1 MMKKYYFTLT
11 ILSLLSFEAYSQDAD
26 SLLKALSTTDR
37 KEPVVATFKNTH
49 LVLLNTNET
58 QKKNDLAFWIGHR
71 FGDIGGQFGGA
82 KTLFGLDLAPDV
94 YIGFDYGF
102 TDKLTLGIGRSKFDA
117 TYNFLAKYRLIQQKE
132 NSTPF
137 SLTLFGQTAIVSRAA
152 FNTSEFPN
160 QSDRMS
166 QYLSGTFTSKI
177 SPGFSLL
184 VSPGVLLRNKTTEA
198 RDPNSLLSVGIGG
211 RLKLYKRFSLI
222 ADYTLVEGLG
232 RPNDLATQF
241 YNPLGAGIEIETG
254 GHIFSLNFQNSEY
267 IIENNFIANTKKS
280 WQDGGVRWGFSVS
293 RNFALFQSKSK
304 NKDIETKIY

>member
-1 MMKKYYFTLT
+1 MKKYYF
-11 ILSLLSFEAYSQDAD
+11 SLSFISLFCLIAQAQDAD
-26 SLLKALSTTDR
+26 SILNSLST
-37 KEPVVATFKNTH
+37 PVRNETVRATFKSTH

-58 QKKNDLAFWIGHR
+58 QNKNDLAFWINHR

-82 KTLFGLDLAPDV
+82 KTLFGLDLAPDI

-102 TDKLTLGIGRSKFDA
+102 TDRLTLGVGRGKYDA
-117 TYNFLAKYRLIQQKE
+117 TYNFLAKYKLIQQKE

-137 SLTLFGQTAIVSRAA
+137 SLTVFGQTAVVSREA
-152 FNTSEFPN
+152 FNNFEFPN
-160 QSDRMS
+160 RSDRLS
-166 QYLSGTFTSKI
+166 HYLSGIFTSKI
-177 SPGFSLL
+177 SPSFSLL
-184 VSPGVLLRNKTTEA
+184 VSPSVLLRSKTTEA
-198 RDPNSLLSVGIGG
+198 RDPNSLLSIGFGG

-232 RPNDLATQF
+232 RPNDLGTQF

-267 IIENNFIANTKKS
+267 IIENNFIANTQKS
-280 WQDGGVRWGFSVS
+280 WRDGGVRWGFAIS
-293 RNFALFQSKSK
+293 RNFALFQKRNK

>member
-1 MMKKYYFTLT
+1 MRKYYLAFSILT
-11 ILSLLSFEAYSQDAD
+11 SLSFSAYSQNAD
-26 SLLKALSTTDR
+26 SILNSLSTPER
-37 KEPVVATFKNTH
+37 HQPVQSTFKSTH

-94 YIGFDYGF
+94 YIGFDFGL

-117 TYNFLAKYRLIQQKE
+117 TYNFLTKYRLIQQKE

-137 SLTLFGQTAIVSRAA
+137 SLTLFGQTAIVSREA
-152 FNTSEFPN
+152 FNDAEFSNQGDRTSYF
-160 QSDRMS
+160 
-166 QYLSGTFTSKI
+166 LSSIFTSKVSQSLSILI
-177 SPGFSLL
+177 SPS
-184 VSPGVLLRNKTTEA
+184 VLLREKVTEA
-198 RDPNSLLSVGIGG
+198 RDSKSLFSVGFGG

-232 RPNDLATQF
+232 RPNDLGTQF

-254 GHIFSLNFQNSEY
+254 GHVFSLNFQNSPY
-267 IIENNFIANTKKS
+267 IIENNFIPNTQKS
-280 WQDGGVRWGFSVS
+280 WRNGGIRWGFAIS
-293 RNFALFQSKSK
+293 RNFALFQKKNK
-304 NKDIETKIY
+304 NKDIQTKIY

>member
-1 MMKKYYFTLT
+1 MKKYSI
-11 ILSLLSFEAYSQDAD
+11 ILSIFSLFSTFVYCQDID
-26 SLLKALSTTDR
+26 SLLNSLAPPETN
-37 KEPVVATFKNTH
+37 PVVQATFKSTH

-102 TDKLTLGIGRSKFDA
+102 TDRLTLGLGRSKFDA
-117 TYNFLAKYRLIQQKE
+117 TYNFLAKYKLIQQKE
-132 NSTPF
+132 KTTPF

-152 FNTSEFPN
+152 FSPSEFLK
-160 QSDRMS
+160 QADRVS
-166 QYLSGTFTSKI
+166 HFLSGIFTSKV
-177 SPGFSLL
+177 SQNFSLL
-184 VSPGVLLRNKTTEA
+184 VSPGILLRSKTTEA
-198 RDPNSLLSVGIGG
+198 KDPNSLISVGFGG

-232 RPNDLATQF
+232 RPDDLTTKF

-254 GHIFSLNFQNSEY
+254 GHIFSLNFQNSPY
-267 IIENNFIANTKKS
+267 IIENNFIPNTQKS
-280 WQDGGVRWGFSVS
+280 WRDGGVRWGFSVS
-293 RNFALFQSKSK
+293 RNFALFQGKNK

>member
-1 MMKKYYFTLT
+1 MKHHYLALSV
-11 ILSLLSFEAYSQDAD
+11 LSLLSFGAYCQDAD
-26 SLLKALSTTDR
+26 SLINSLAT
-37 KEPVVATFKNTH
+37 PVKNQPVKATFKSTH

-58 QKKNDLAFWIGHR
+58 QRKNDLAFWISHR

-102 TDKLTLGIGRSKFDA
+102 TDKLTLGIGRSKYDA

-132 NSTPF
+132 NSVPF
-137 SLTLFGQTAIVSRAA
+137 SLTLFGQTAVVSRDA
-152 FNTSEFPN
+152 FNDNEFSHKGDRTSHF
-160 QSDRMS
+160 
-166 QYLSGTFTSKI
+166 LSSIFTSKVSQSLSILI
-177 SPGFSLL
+177 SPS
-184 VSPGVLLRNKTTEA
+184 VLLREKVTEA
-198 RDPNSLLSVGIGG
+198 RDSKSLFSVGFGG

-232 RPNDLATQF
+232 RPKDLSTPF

-254 GHIFSLNFQNSEY
+254 GHVFSLNFQNSPY
-267 IIENNFIANTKKS
+267 IIENNFIPNTQKS
-280 WQDGGVRWGFSVS
+280 WRNGGVRWGFAVS
-293 RNFALFQSKSK
+293 RNFALFQKKNK

>member
-1 MMKKYYFTLT
+1 MKHHYLVIS
-11 ILSLLSFEAYSQDAD
+11 ILLLLSFGAYGQDAD
-26 SLLKALSTTDR
+26 SLLNTLTTSER
-37 KEPVVATFKNTH
+37 NQPVQATFKSTH

-137 SLTLFGQTAIVSRAA
+137 SLTLFGQSAIISREA
-152 FNTSEFPN
+152 FNNAEFPN
-160 QSDRMS
+160 KSDRIS
-166 QYLSGTFTSKI
+166 HYLSGIFASKI
-177 SPGFSLL
+177 SSSLSLL
-184 VSPGVLLRNKTTEA
+184 VSPSILLRSKTTEA
-198 RDPNSLLSVGIGG
+198 NDPKSLLSVGFGG
-211 RLKLYKRFSLI
+211 RLKIYKRFSLI

-232 RPNDLATQF
+232 RPINLGTNF

-254 GHIFSLNFQNSEY
+254 GHIFSLNFQNSPY
-267 IIENNFIANTKKS
+267 IIENNFIPNTQKS
-280 WQDGGVRWGFSVS
+280 WRNGGVRWGFAVS
-293 RNFALFQSKSK
+293 RNFALFQKKNK
-304 NKDIETKIY
+304 NKDIKTKIY